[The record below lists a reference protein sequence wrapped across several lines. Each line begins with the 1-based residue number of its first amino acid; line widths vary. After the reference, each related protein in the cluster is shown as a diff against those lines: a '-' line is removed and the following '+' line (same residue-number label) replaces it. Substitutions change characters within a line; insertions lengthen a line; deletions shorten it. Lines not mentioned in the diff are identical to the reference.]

1 MRFFSAAF
9 GRVKSGL
16 LGFFRSKRAATDG
29 KDQQSLEPRPELGAD
44 GQAGHESARLYRIL
58 VENTSDIITLMDA
71 DGAVHYE
78 SAAFER
84 VMGYLPDEPVG
95 TNAFDRIHPD
105 DVDRALSIF
114 AEVLGAPGLH
124 PPLEFRVPHRDGSWR
139 CLEHTVN
146 NLLDDPDVRGSWS
159 PPGM

>member
-9 GRVKSGL
+9 GRVKAGL

-29 KDQQSLEPRPELGAD
+29 KDQQSLEPRRGLDAG
-44 GQAGHESARLYRIL
+44 GQAGHESERLYRIL
-58 VENTSDIITLMDA
+58 VENTSDIMTLMDA

-105 DVDRALSIF
+105 DVDRALSIY
-114 AEVLGAPGLH
+114 AEVLGTQVSIRP
-124 PPLEFRVPHRDGSWR
+124 
-139 CLEHTVN
+139 
-146 NLLDDPDVRGSWS
+146 
-159 PPGM
+159 